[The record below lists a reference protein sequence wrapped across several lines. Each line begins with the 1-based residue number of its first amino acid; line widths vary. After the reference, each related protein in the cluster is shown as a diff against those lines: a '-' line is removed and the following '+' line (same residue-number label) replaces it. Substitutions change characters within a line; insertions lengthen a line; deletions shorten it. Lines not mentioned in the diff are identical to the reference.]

1 MVREDWVDKLWQIS
15 RPVLEAS
22 ANGRLKSTM
31 PVAGPF
37 SEKRHPF
44 SFLEACGRTLAGIA
58 PWLECKGL
66 TGQEAQQQQYTKKL
80 CQAMLVSITDPSSP
94 DFLNFNA
101 GPQSLVDAAYLA
113 QGLLRAPEALW
124 RPLTEETKKQI
135 ISALIATRRIK
146 PYFNN
151 WLLFSAMIEAFFC
164 KIGAPF
170 DAMRIDYAMR
180 QTNQWYAGDGLYS
193 DGPEFH
199 SDYYNSYVIH
209 PFLLDILKA
218 TSHVRAW
225 AGLEGLFIKRAQ
237 RYAEL
242 LERMISPEG
251 TMPVMGRSITYR
263 CGNLHAI
270 AQLALMKALP
280 ESLRPSQVRSAMEAV
295 IYKTLLP
302 SNTFDDHGWLNIGLC
317 GHQPSLAEE
326 YISTGSLYLATL
338 AFLPLGLPPEEH
350 FWKDSRLSFSSQML
364 YAGKDGM
371 PDKAWD
377 EKNNH

>member
-1 MVREDWVDKLWQIS
+1 MVREDWLEKLWQIS

-31 PVAGPF
+31 TVAGPF
-37 SEKRHPF
+37 SDKRHQF

-66 TGQEAQQQQYTKKL
+66 TGQEAQQQQYTQQL
-80 CQAMLVSITDPSSP
+80 CQAMLVSITDPHSP

-124 RPLTEETKKQI
+124 HPLTQETKKQI

-151 WLLFSAMIEAFFC
+151 WLLFSAIIEAFFC

-180 QTNQWYAGDGLYS
+180 QTNQWYVGDGLYA

-209 PFLLDILKA
+209 PFSLDILKA

-225 AGLEGLFIKRAQ
+225 AGLEGVFLKRAQ

-270 AQLALMKALP
+270 AQLALMQALP
-280 ESLRPSQVRSAMEAV
+280 TSLRPSQVRSAMEAV

-302 SNTFDDHGWLNIGLC
+302 SNTFNEHGWLNIGLC
-317 GHQPSLAEE
+317 GHQPSLAED
-326 YISTGSLYLATL
+326 YISTGSLYLASL
-338 AFLPLGLPPEEH
+338 AFLPLGLH
-350 FWKDSRLSFSSQML
+350 SDNAFWKDPRLSFSSQLL
-364 YAGKDGM
+364 YAGEDSV

-377 EKNNH
+377 EKSNH

>member
-1 MVREDWVDKLWQIS
+1 MKREDWLEKLWQIS

-37 SEKRHPF
+37 SDKRHQF

-66 TGQEAQQQQYTKKL
+66 TGQEAQHQQYTQQL
-80 CQAMLVSITDPSSP
+80 CQAMLVSITDPHSP

-101 GPQSLVDAAYLA
+101 GPQSLVDAAFLA

-124 RPLTEETKKQI
+124 HPLTQKSKQQI
-135 ISALIATRRIK
+135 LRALVSTRRIK

-151 WLLFSAMIEAFFC
+151 WLLFSAIIEAFFC
-164 KIGAPF
+164 KIVVPF

-180 QTNQWYAGDGLYS
+180 QTSQWYVGDGLYS

-199 SDYYNSYVIH
+199 SDYYNSFVIH
-209 PFLLDILKA
+209 PFSLDILNA
-218 TSHVRAW
+218 ISHMRAW
-225 AGLEGLFIKRAQ
+225 VGLESVFLKRAQ

-251 TMPVMGRSITYR
+251 TMPVMGRSLTYR

-270 AQLALMKALP
+270 AQLAFMQKLP
-280 ESLRPSQVRSAMEAV
+280 QTLRPSQVRSAMEAV
-295 IYKTLLP
+295 INRTLSP
-302 SNTFDDHGWLNIGLC
+302 SNSFDEHGWLNIGLC
-317 GHQPSLAEE
+317 GHQPSLAED

-338 AFLPLGLPPEEH
+338 AFLPLGLPPDEP
-350 FWKDSRLSFSSQML
+350 FWKDARSSFSSQML
-364 YAGKDGM
+364 YGGEDGM
-371 PDKAWD
+371 SDKAWD